1 MKRWYPLCLALALL
15 AARAVTA
22 EEPPPAFPPI
32 TDEERALTSVPGEP
46 NAPAV
51 MLFKKGELLMAGYGR
66 LIGSLASHLR
76 VQARVKILTEAGKSN
91 GEVVIDHSDRLRLQG
106 FAGRTVLPDG
116 RVIPVPADAQ
126 FQRRTSE
133 SKKTFVTAVT
143 FPAVQVGA
151 ILDYQYEVTFS
162 SPYLLEPWYFSE
174 EMPVRHAEIVYKTPG
189 NWTYQ
194 IWSRSPLGVKISQEK
209 QKTSKGYEVRAW
221 ADGLPPVPADPYGPP
236 YDDLASQMM
245 LLPALYSYFDTQ
257 QGMMSS
263 WLATA
268 RWTYRLCYGQ
278 VVYDSGDLTKK
289 ARAIAGTGGLRQKAE
304 ALYRFVRDE
313 IQTQPGDGVL
323 VDPDRTSL
331 RKVLAERRGT
341 AAEKALL
348 LQAMLRE
355 VGVGSLLVWAAD
367 RDRVTMDDK
376 LPYPGWFDTALLII
390 ELDFERTFLDPASPD
405 LAFGQIRPA
414 YEGTPARIFDIGK
427 GVVLPETPFDRNLRR
442 AEIDLA
448 LDEKGR
454 LAGTGTLRLAGL
466 PAVERLHWKADPA
479 QTVQAWKDRLAES
492 WRDFRIDGV
501 QVAESPQERKVTVT
515 WSMAQR
521 DEEVL
526 GDESA
531 LAPSAPLGPAAQPFV
546 EPERKIDVILPYPAR
561 DEVEL
566 HLRWPAGWRLD
577 QRPQAASLDVSCGA
591 FSSAV
596 EVDAE
601 KRSLVYKRRLDLTRR
616 TLDAKKDYAAV
627 RGLFAEAA
635 RNDAQK
641 LTLVQR

>member
-1 MKRWYPLCLALALL
+1 MKRTAILATLILALVASRG
-15 AARAVTA
+15 AAAA
-22 EEPPPAFPPI
+22 DFPPI

-51 MLFKKGELLMAGYGR
+51 VLFKKGEFLMAGYGR
-66 LIGSLASHLR
+66 FVGSLASHLR
-76 VQARVKILTEAGKSN
+76 VKARVKILTEAGKSN
-91 GEVVIDHSDRLRLQG
+91 GEIVIAHDDRLRLQG

-116 RVIPVPADAQ
+116 RVIPVPADSELR
-126 FQRRTSE
+126 RRTSE
-133 SKKTFVTAVT
+133 SRKTFVTAVI

-174 EMPVRHAEIVYKTPG
+174 EMPVRHAEVVYETPR

-194 IWSRSPLGVKISQEK
+194 IWSRSPLGVKITLEK
-209 QKTSKGYEVRAW
+209 QKSSKGYEVRAW
-221 ADGLPPVPADPYGPP
+221 ADGLPAVPVDPYGPP
-236 YDDLASQMM
+236 YADLASQMM
-245 LLPALYSYFDTQ
+245 LLPVLYSSFDTQ
-257 QGMMSS
+257 QGLMSS

-268 RWTYRLCYGQ
+268 RWADRLYLQ
-278 VVYDSGDLTKK
+278 MTSDSGDLPKK
-289 ARAIAGTGGLRQKAE
+289 VRAIAGTCDLHQKAE
-304 ALYRFVRDE
+304 ALYRFVRDD

-331 RKVLAERRGT
+331 RKVLVERRGT
-341 AAEKALL
+341 AIEKALL

-355 VGVGSLLVWAAD
+355 AGIGALLVWAAD

-376 LPYPGWFDTALLII
+376 LPYPGWFDTAFLII

-405 LAFGQIRPA
+405 VAFGQIRAA
-414 YEGTPARIFDIGK
+414 YEGTPARIFETAEGI
-427 GVVLPETPFDRNLRR
+427 VLPETSYDRNVRR

-454 LAGTGTLRLAGL
+454 LAGTGTLRLTGL
-466 PAVERLHWKADPA
+466 PAVERLHWKNDEA
-479 QTVQAWKDRLAES
+479 QTVQAWQDRLAES

-501 QVAESPQERKVTVT
+501 QVAEAPQERKITVT

-526 GDESA
+526 GDEA
-531 LAPSAPLGPAAQPFV
+531 ILAPSAPLGPAVQPFV
-546 EPERKIDVILPYPAR
+546 EPERKIDVVFAYPSR

-566 HLRWPAGWRLD
+566 HLRWPAAWSLEG
-577 QRPQAASLDVSCGA
+577 RPAPAKQTAPCGELTT
-591 FSSAV
+591 S
-596 EVDAE
+596 VDLNAGE
-601 KRSLVYKRRLDLTRR
+601 HTLVYRRRLDITRR
-616 TLDAKKDYAAV
+616 QLSPGEYQAV
-627 RGLFAEAA
+627 RGLFGEAA
-635 RNDAQK
+635 KNDGQK
-641 LTLVQR
+641 LTLVRQGK